1 VLPNFKYVRPDDLG
15 EAIRHARGSGAHLSA
30 GATDLLGCLHDG
42 VFNADLLV
50 SLTALGDELRGI
62 RRGTDGSLHLGA
74 LTTIGELA
82 ESPEVSR
89 AFPGLAQAAGE
100 VASPQLRAQGT
111 LGGNLCQKPRC
122 WYYRGEFDCLRKG
135 GDHCFALE
143 GQNQYHCIFGGGS
156 CVIVHPSDVAPMLVA
171 LDARVAIE
179 GPAGSRGLPVADLH
193 VPATEDPQRET
204 RLEPGEV
211 ITRVSIPAPAAG
223 LRTRYRK
230 VRARRSWDFALAG
243 LALALVFDGETVTK
257 ARAVL
262 SGAAPIPWRSK
273 PVEDA
278 ITARRLD
285 ATTIARAADAAV
297 EGAEPLEHNGYKI
310 PLFRAVVREELEA
323 IREG

>member
-42 VFNADLLV
+42 VFDADLVV
-50 SLTALGDELRGI
+50 SLTALSRELSGI
-62 RRGTDGSLHLGA
+62 RGTRDGGLVIGA
-74 LTTIGELA
+74 LTTIRELA
-82 ESPEVSR
+82 ESPEVRS

-135 GDHCFALE
+135 GDHCFAVE
-143 GQNQYHCIFGGGS
+143 GQNQLHCIFGGGL

-179 GPAGSRGLPVADLH
+179 GPAGSRSLAVADLH

-204 RLEPGEV
+204 RLKPGEV
-211 ITRVSIPAPAAG
+211 ITRVSIPAPAPG

-243 LALALVFDGETVTK
+243 LALALVFDGETVTR

-262 SGAAPIPWRSK
+262 SGAAPIPWRSR

-278 ITARRLD
+278 ITGRRLD
-285 ATTIARAADAAV
+285 AATIARAADAAV